1 MNFYL
6 IKLLRQNFDV
16 MVTKIKI
23 HRKTVLRFIKI
34 IIRMSCMIANE
45 TGNHQSSNDKD
56 VNLTRTH
63 YVDSHPPSP
72 YFSSMV

>member
-1 MNFYL
+1 
-6 IKLLRQNFDV
+6 
-16 MVTKIKI
+16 
-23 HRKTVLRFIKI
+23 
-34 IIRMSCMIANE
+34 MIANE

-72 YFSSMV
+72 YFSSMVWPIV